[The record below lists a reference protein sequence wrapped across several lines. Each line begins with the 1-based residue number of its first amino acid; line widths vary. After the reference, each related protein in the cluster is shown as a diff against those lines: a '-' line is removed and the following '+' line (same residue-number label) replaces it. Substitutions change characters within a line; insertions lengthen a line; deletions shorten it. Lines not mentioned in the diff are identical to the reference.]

1 MKAIRALPADSWTP
15 EVQKVAER
23 IFFQLGRK
31 YDSSARTL
39 ALDILLEAKEL
50 DEERLKNLLVSLTSN
65 DSVYEVKQY
74 LLQRL
79 NQLSDR

>member
-23 IFFQLGRK
+23 IYFQLSRK